1 MPVIEIITGPDAI
14 NTAEAAALTASFKL
28 YLNIP
33 AAQTEDDALILSAL
47 YGARTFLENATG
59 RVMIQTVYREYFDG
73 WPKNK
78 RGEDSRIIQLSKSPC
93 TAIASVQYLGE
104 DGSTWNTLA
113 SDQYRTDLFSP
124 LPRIELANGS
134 TWPTNDLYDG
144 MLNVRVQYTAGYAST
159 AAQPVPLRGA
169 AALLGGAFYRADKI
183 DDSFSLARQYYQ
195 HYIIER

>member
-1 MPVIEIITGPDAI
+1 MPIEIITSPDAI
-14 NTAEAAALTASFKL
+14 NASEAAALTLSFKL
-28 YLNIP
+28 YLNVP

-73 WPKNK
+73 WPKNE
-78 RGEDSRIIQLSKSPC
+78 RGEASRVMELSKGPA

-113 SDQYRTDLFSP
+113 SGQYRTDILSP
-124 LPRIELANGS
+124 LPRIQLAEGS
-134 TWPTNDLYDG
+134 TWPTDDLYNG

-169 AALLGGAFYRADKI
+169 AALLGGAFYRADRI
-183 DDSFSLARQYYQ
+183 EDAFALARHYYQ
-195 HYIIER
+195 PYILKR